1 MNEEL
6 SDYMKDGFLI
16 NDKITT
22 RSPTFLSNTQS
33 VGVKFK
39 EGSTAE
45 SDFRYRDYLKKN
57 FQTFVDFRDQ
67 KKKFGYDSVIRR
79 TNQNEGDAR
88 SEISERQTNEMGMFV
103 NKNKYNQIH
112 VHIHNYNIYN
122 RGNSRKNSTPPDYL
136 RESTEKENVGNLYET
151 PRGSICDNNFNG
163 AKN

>member
-1 MNEEL
+1 VTEEL

-33 VGVKFK
+33 VGRKLN
-39 EGSTAE
+39 EDSTAG

-67 KKKFGYDSVIRR
+67 KKKFGYDSVIRKG
-79 TNQNEGDAR
+79 NPNEGDTR
-88 SEISERQTNEMGMFV
+88 SEISDRQTNEMGMFV

-112 VHIHNYNIYN
+112 VHIHNYNIY
-122 RGNSRKNSTPPDYL
+122 RNSRKNSTPPDYL
-136 RESTEKENVGNLYET
+136 IESTEKENMGNLYET

-163 AKN
+163 GKN